1 VDDALTTAGQNAYI
15 SPERRKGSII
25 AAETDVDLDRELTAN
40 PGEPQYYP
48 NGV

>member
-15 SPERRKGSII
+15 SPERKGSII
-25 AAETDVDLDRELTAN
+25 AAEADVDLDRELTAN
-40 PGEPQYYP
+40 SGEPQYYP